1 MSRNQGRIL
10 LGNLEDSILK
20 EETKE
25 FLDNFKNSESTK
37 VKTLG
42 VELEAWIIDKQQK
55 PAPVNKD
62 IINLLGKEEVVEEIS

>member
-10 LGNLEDSILK
+10 PGNLEDSILK

-37 VKTLG
+37 VKNS
-42 VELEAWIIDKQQK
+42 W
-55 PAPVNKD
+55 
-62 IINLLGKEEVVEEIS
+62 S